1 MFDLAWSEIALIAVV
16 ALVVIGPKD
25 LPNAIKGIAAMIQ
38 KGKKM
43 LRDFQSQADDLV
55 KEANLQEVRN
65 QIHDVRRTVSDIRN
79 FDLKGLVDKTVDPDG
94 SLKGSLNG
102 MDGSSYT
109 APAWTP
115 PATAAN
121 TPGAPAMIPPST
133 MAPYVPPPAP
143 PVAADMVDAPA
154 FLPPSTPAP
163 MAPVAPIVVAV
174 PAAMSDLVP
183 VAEPAPV
190 GEGAALTTG
199 DSRLTASAITPEPVV
214 AIPADPA
221 PRAAAATAT
230 ATTQV

>member
-16 ALVVIGPKD
+16 ALIVIGPKN
-25 LPNAIKGIAAMIQ
+25 LPDAIKGVANMIQ

-79 FDLKGLVDKTVDPDG
+79 FDLKGMVDKTVDPDG
-94 SLKGSLNG
+94 TLKNSLNG
-102 MDGSSYT
+102 MDGGYST
-109 APAWTP
+109 PAWTP

-121 TPGAPAMIPPST
+121 TPGAPAMIPPNT

-143 PVAADMVDAPA
+143 PVAADLKDAPA

-163 MAPVAPIVVAV
+163 AVVTAPVVT
-174 PAAMSDLVP
+174 PAAAAPSDLVP
-183 VAEPAPV
+183 PLPEPAPV
-190 GEGAALTTG
+190 GEGASLTTAE
-199 DSRLTASAITPEPVV
+199 SQAAPTAIAPEPVV
-214 AIPADPA
+214 ATT
-221 PRAAAATAT
+221 TAGK
-230 ATTQV
+230 A

>member
-43 LRDFQSQADDLV
+43 LSDFQGQANDLV
-55 KEANLQEVRN
+55 KEANLQEVRD
-65 QIHDVRRTVSDIRN
+65 QIHSVRRTVSDIRN
-79 FDLKGLVDKTVDPDG
+79 FDLKGMVDKTVDPDG
-94 SLKGSLNG
+94 SLKNSLNG
-102 MDGSSYT
+102 MDGTYT
-109 APAWTP
+109 TPAWTP

-143 PVAADMVDAPA
+143 PVAADLADAPA

-163 MAPVAPIVVAV
+163 VAPVVPIVQ
-174 PAAMSDLVP
+174 AAAAPPSDLVP
-183 VAEPAPV
+183 PMADEPAPV
-190 GEGAALTTG
+190 GEGAALTTD
-199 DSRLTASAITPEPVV
+199 DSRLTPTPIAPEPVV
-214 AIPADPA
+214 ATPAF
-221 PRAAAATAT
+221 R
-230 ATTQV
+230 ATTQA

>member
-25 LPNAIKGIAAMIQ
+25 LPNAVKGIAAMIQ

-79 FDLKGLVDKTVDPDG
+79 FDLKGMVDKAVDPDG

-121 TPGAPAMIPPST
+121 TPGAPAMIPPAT

-143 PVAADMVDAPA
+143 PVAADLADAPA

-163 MAPVAPIVVAV
+163 AVVAM
-174 PAAMSDLVP
+174 PMPP
-183 VAEPAPV
+183 VVVDPPPV
-190 GEGAALTTG
+190 GEGAALTT
-199 DSRLTASAITPEPVV
+199 DESRLTPTPIAPAPVV
-214 AIPADPA
+214 ATT
-221 PRAAAATAT
+221 AATQA
-230 ATTQV
+230 

>member
-43 LRDFQSQADDLV
+43 LRDFQAQADDLV

-79 FDLKGLVDKTVDPDG
+79 FDLKGMVDKTVDPDG
-94 SLKGSLNG
+94 TLKGSLNG

-115 PATAAN
+115 PATAGN

-143 PVAADMVDAPA
+143 TVAADLADAPA

-163 MAPVAPIVVAV
+163 APAVFVV
-174 PAAMSDLVP
+174 PAAAPASDLVP
-183 VAEPAPV
+183 PVAVEPAPV
-190 GEGAALTTG
+190 GEGAALTT
-199 DSRLTASAITPEPVV
+199 DESRLTPTPIAPEPVV
-214 AIPADPA
+214 ATP
-221 PRAAAATAT
+221 
-230 ATTQV
+230 ATTKV

>member
-1 MFDLAWSEIALIAVV
+1 
-16 ALVVIGPKD
+16 
-25 LPNAIKGIAAMIQ
+25 MIQ

-43 LRDFQSQADDLV
+43 LRDFQAQADDLV

-79 FDLKGLVDKTVDPDG
+79 FDLKGMVDKAVDPDG

-109 APAWTP
+109 SPAWTP

-143 PVAADMVDAPA
+143 PVAADLADAPA

-163 MAPVAPIVVAV
+163 VMPVAPIVETAVA
-174 PAAMSDLVP
+174 PPSELVP
-183 VAEPAPV
+183 PVADPAPV
-190 GEGAALTTG
+190 GEGAALTTE
-199 DSRLTASAITPEPVV
+199 DSRLAPTPIAPEPVV
-214 AIPADPA
+214 A
-221 PRAAAATAT
+221 TAT
-230 ATTQV
+230 SKV

>member
-25 LPNAIKGIAAMIQ
+25 LPTAIKGMAGMIQ

-43 LRDFQSQADDLV
+43 LRDFQAQADDLV

-79 FDLKGLVDKTVDPDG
+79 FDLKGMVDKTVDPDG

-115 PATAAN
+115 PATAA
-121 TPGAPAMIPPST
+121 TTVGAPAMIPPAT

-143 PVAADMVDAPA
+143 PVAADLADAPA

-163 MAPVAPIVVAV
+163 LVLVAPAIETTTAAAPEFLPPVA
-174 PAAMSDLVP
+174 
-183 VAEPAPV
+183 AEPAPV
-190 GEGAALTTG
+190 GEGAALTT
-199 DSRLTASAITPEPVV
+199 DESRSAPAPIAPEPVI
-214 AIPADPA
+214 AT
-221 PRAAAATAT
+221 AATT
-230 ATTQV
+230 KV

>member
-25 LPNAIKGIAAMIQ
+25 LPTAIKGMAGMIQ

-43 LRDFQSQADDLV
+43 LRDFQAQADDLV

-79 FDLKGLVDKTVDPDG
+79 FDLKGMVDKTVDPDG

-121 TPGAPAMIPPST
+121 TLGAPAMIPPAT

-143 PVAADMVDAPA
+143 PVAADLADAPA

-163 MAPVAPIVVAV
+163 LVPVAPVVETAAV
-174 PAAMSDLVP
+174 AAPDFLPP
-183 VAEPAPV
+183 VAAEPAPV
-190 GEGAALTTG
+190 GEGAALTT
-199 DSRLTASAITPEPVV
+199 DESRLTPAPVAPEPVV
-214 AIPADPA
+214 AT
-221 PRAAAATAT
+221 AATT
-230 ATTQV
+230 KV